1 MPRCQDAK
9 AQTNASRSSFWDGRL
24 GQVAVECF
32 TEKTMKTQKLR
43 SNDIVEILTPLI
55 DSAMMK
61 SCSISSLKNDP
72 DSFTKQIKLIGKP
85 MALTHN
91 GTIIALLCDPSV
103 YKQIEERRQHL
114 VALLEDAPSEF
125 IPTVGRRSM
134 LPSERQN
141 IRELKQCI
149 ARIEWLEDSI
159 NSKKC
164 KLYDLQ
170 EELQETVEK
179 KLKQIHAIKIV
190 TLASRIKP
198 TNL

>member
-1 MPRCQDAK
+1 
-9 AQTNASRSSFWDGRL
+9 
-24 GQVAVECF
+24 
-32 TEKTMKTQKLR
+32 
-43 SNDIVEILTPLI
+43 
-55 DSAMMK
+55 
-61 SCSISSLKNDP
+61 
-72 DSFTKQIKLIGKP
+72 

-164 KLYDLQ
+164 KLYDLE
-170 EELQETVEK
+170 EELHKITEK
-179 KLKQIHAIKIV
+179 KLKLIPKV
-190 TLASRIKP
+190 KP
-198 TNL
+198 ILLTAK